1 MSGTSMASPHV
12 AGIVA
17 RYYQQN
23 PSYTVDD
30 IRQFLQFDASRPGV
44 APLNSPTVSYT
55 FDGERE
61 GIAQAP

>member
-1 MSGTSMASPHV
+1 MASPHV

-23 PSYTVDD
+23 QSYTVND
-30 IRQFLQFDASRPGV
+30 IRQFLQADADRVGI
-44 APLNSPTVSYT
+44 APLNSPTGSYS